1 MKDVIEQLTRAYP
14 RLSPRMQRAAT
25 VVLNNPGDVAVD
37 SMRAMAAK
45 ADVSPPTML
54 RLAQRMGF
62 GNYEAFR
69 DVFKRAVTQS
79 GYTDRAVGLRERTGQ
94 TGVGGLIERT
104 LGAMERG
111 LASFRSPTF
120 SQDIE
125 TIADVLIKARRAIVI
140 ANGASFG
147 PAFTFQYVCR
157 MSLPS
162 LELATSPG
170 LHGIDDLAF
179 ISEKDAVLVVATLP
193 YAKSSIQA
201 ASFARERGAQVTAI
215 TDDRHSALGRIADS
229 MAVASTE
236 SPNYFPSKT
245 GMNIALEILSAVIAV
260 RRGDDAIG
268 DISAF
273 EEALETGG
281 YYWRESE

>member
-1 MKDVIEQLTRAYP
+1 MKDVIGQLTREFQD
-14 RLSPRMQRAAT
+14 LSPRMQRAAT
-25 VVLNNPGDVAVD
+25 TILNNPGDVAVD
-37 SMRAMAAK
+37 SMRSLATK

-54 RLAQRMGF
+54 RLAQRLGF
-62 GNYEAFR
+62 ENYEAFR

-79 GYTDRAVGLRERTGQ
+79 GYSNRAVGLRETTDH
-94 TGVGGLIERT
+94 TGVEGLIDRT
-104 LGAMERG
+104 LGAMRRG
-111 LASFRSPTF
+111 LASFHNPSF
-120 SQDIE
+120 SLEIE

-179 ISEKDAVLVVATLP
+179 ISEKDAVLVVATSP
-193 YAKSSIQA
+193 YAKSSVQA
-201 ASFARERGAQVTAI
+201 ASFAKDRGARVTAI
-215 TDDRHSALGRIADS
+215 TDDRQSTLGRIADVT
-229 MAVASTE
+229 AVASTE

-260 RRGDDAIG
+260 RRGDDAIS
-268 DISAF
+268 DISDF
-273 EEALETGG
+273 ENALEAGG
-281 YYWRESE
+281 YYWRESD